1 MGVHSYTASATS
13 RIAWLEDIIRTQL
26 PHVSINDGSFFT
38 AATQPEA
45 PIPSYIPSGQPPVL
59 SEPIGGSQ
67 AELRSVSTEAAQSSS
82 RLDPRGRKRPLS
94 NLYAPENRE
103 TSVEQDTRSVAL
115 DLGLLSLNAES
126 RQVHYLGSSSGSLFA
141 SLLQTRTRGGSQFED
156 KMRDS
161 SEARDIH
168 GGDIQTGSSHAEELR
183 KVVQSLYEQLRKV
196 GRVTSIFKPLLIQ
209 LRTFLHAPIA
219 IIF

>member
-1 MGVHSYTASATS
+1 
-13 RIAWLEDIIRTQL
+13 
-26 PHVSINDGSFFT
+26 
-38 AATQPEA
+38 
-45 PIPSYIPSGQPPVL
+45 
-59 SEPIGGSQ
+59 
-67 AELRSVSTEAAQSSS
+67 
-82 RLDPRGRKRPLS
+82 
-94 NLYAPENRE
+94 
-103 TSVEQDTRSVAL
+103 VEQDTRSVAL